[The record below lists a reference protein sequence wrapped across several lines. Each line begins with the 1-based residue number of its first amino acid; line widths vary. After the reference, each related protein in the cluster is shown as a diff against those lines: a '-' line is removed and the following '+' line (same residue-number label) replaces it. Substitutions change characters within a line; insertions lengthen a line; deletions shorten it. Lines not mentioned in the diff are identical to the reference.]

1 MTDGSPSPERG
12 VWSWPAR
19 GIPSGTMEGPREKFD
34 RKAGGNLVS
43 EMLANEA

>member
-1 MTDGSPSPERG
+1 
-12 VWSWPAR
+12 
-19 GIPSGTMEGPREKFD
+19 MEGPREKFD